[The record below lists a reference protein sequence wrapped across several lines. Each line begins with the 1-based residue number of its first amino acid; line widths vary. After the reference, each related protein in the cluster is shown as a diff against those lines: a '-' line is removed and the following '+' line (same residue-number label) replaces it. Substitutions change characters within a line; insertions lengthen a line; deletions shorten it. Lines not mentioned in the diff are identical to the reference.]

1 MVSEAQQARALDL
14 TRGNFFTR
22 VRSYLPILVAMIISA
37 LRTSEQL
44 ARAME
49 SRALALPGVKRTC
62 LRDIRFRPA
71 DYVYTALLIAL
82 FSILLILRFQF
93 GLGTHPLYLF

>member
-1 MVSEAQQARALDL
+1 
-14 TRGNFFTR
+14 
-22 VRSYLPILVAMIISA
+22 MIISA

-49 SRALALPGVKRTC
+49 SRALGLPGVKRTC

-71 DYVYTALLIAL
+71 DCVYAALLIAVFSVL
-82 FSILLILRFQF
+82 FTLRFQF
-93 GLGTHPLYLF
+93 GFGTHPLYL

>member
-1 MVSEAQQARALDL
+1 
-14 TRGNFFTR
+14 
-22 VRSYLPILVAMIISA
+22 
-37 LRTSEQL
+37 
-44 ARAME
+44 ME
-49 SRALALPGVKRTC
+49 SRALGLPGVRRTC

-82 FSILLILRFQF
+82 FSLFLTLRLQF